1 MGRWGTLRLELHK
14 GIEIVTKQPIRSGMM
29 EKSLARCQFDQDLR
43 RRQQRVVDETTMY
56 SAHDPRVLVFGE
68 GDRAYDVDFEVAEPG
83 RLHQLISGHRNL
95 DAGFREIAGLQ
106 ILHGIEGGAGA
117 QGREHQLRRRHPGVI
132 AVIFNRLVALDRVGP
147 RLNGKLYSFK
157 MFDRYLHGSH
167 YLS

>member
-1 MGRWGTLRLELHK
+1 M
-14 GIEIVTKQPIRSGMM
+14 
-29 EKSLARCQFDQDLR
+29 DDLFG
-43 RRQQRVVDETTMY
+43 QAWWRVVSLVVSSIRISGGASSVLWMRQRCIARMIPAFWSSVRET
-56 SAHDPRVLVFGE
+56 
-68 GDRAYDVDFEVAEPG
+68 DVDFEVAEPG
-83 RLHQLISGHRNL
+83 RLHQLIGGHRNH

-132 AVIFNRLVALDRVGP
+132 AFIFNWLVAKDRVGP